1 MGEYNQQQYGNM
13 NQDQAEDV
21 VEFKSQSPD
30 IPQDVEFK
38 PDHQLEEQI
47 EENLETDR

>member
-1 MGEYNQQQYGNM
+1 MGEYNQQQYGM
-13 NQDQAEDV
+13 NQDQSEDV

-47 EENLETDR
+47 EENHETDL